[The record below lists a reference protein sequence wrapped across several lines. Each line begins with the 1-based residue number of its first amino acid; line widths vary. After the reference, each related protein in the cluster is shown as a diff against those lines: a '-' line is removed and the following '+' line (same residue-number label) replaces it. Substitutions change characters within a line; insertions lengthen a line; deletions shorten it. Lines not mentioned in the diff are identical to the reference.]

1 MLILKLCFI
10 RLGLDFDSIRFLLAD
25 TPEDNSKVETYQ
37 ILVPISGATD
47 SPCCANFAL
56 KIVARDNSENYSA
69 MAIEIVLIP
78 FSVDDLLKSVTAKQ
92 EAVSLIKEMVDLMK
106 AGGFRLTKF
115 ISNNENLMKTIQET
129 ERAKSLQGA
138 NFNSDIKERTL
149 GIKWDIVKDSFI
161 FESLTFE
168 REEVTKRTILKIVA
182 SIFHPLG
189 FVSPFVFTAKI
200 FPARVMENEI
210 RLGYNYR

>member
-129 ERAKSLQGA
+129 ERAK
-138 NFNSDIKERTL
+138 
-149 GIKWDIVKDSFI
+149 
-161 FESLTFE
+161 
-168 REEVTKRTILKIVA
+168 
-182 SIFHPLG
+182 
-189 FVSPFVFTAKI
+189 
-200 FPARVMENEI
+200 
-210 RLGYNYR
+210 